1 MKIAVITIAYNE
13 DYQFDSWKSYY
24 EEYMDEV
31 NIHIIVDNN
40 SRKEYKEMIR
50 NAFPNS
56 VYIESE
62 KNTGTTGAYNLGV
75 KYALKDGADAI
86 MFVSQDIRLGK
97 ECISGLYDLLFSED
111 KIGMV
116 APLLL
121 SGSNKEIIEQY
132 GCTLDTKTLGVS
144 LNFINRRITNDLPDT
159 LEVNFIAGGINMTK
173 SEVYEKIGLLDEDL
187 FMYGEEADWGLR
199 VIKGGYKMVVT
210 KKCLSWHEHI
220 FITNSSN
227 KSKFRSPMS
236 FFLINRNRL
245 ALVRKYNSRS
255 YLFFTILKMFYE
267 FPRVNFRLLINFQF
281 KRIYANILGVFYGA
295 LGKMNIPEIFLR

>member
-24 EEYMDEV
+24 EEYKDEV
-31 NIHIIVDNN
+31 HLHIIVDNN
-40 SRKEYKEMIR
+40 SRKEYKEKIR

-56 VYIESE
+56 IYIESE

-86 MFVSQDIRLGK
+86 MFVSQDIRLQKG
-97 ECISGLYDLLFSED
+97 CISGLYELLFSEN
-111 KIGMV
+111 KTGMV

-121 SGSNKEIIEQY
+121 SGKDKEMIEEY
-132 GCTLDTKTLGVS
+132 GGVIDPKTIAVKKNYMRERLS
-144 LNFINRRITNDLPDT
+144 ISLPDT

-173 SEVYEKIGLLDEDL
+173 SEVYKKIGLLDEDL

-220 FITNSSN
+220 FITNSTA

-245 ALVRKYNSRS
+245 ALVKKYNSKS
-255 YLFFTILKMFYE
+255 YLLFTILKMFYE
-267 FPRVNFRLLINFQF
+267 FPRANFRLLMNFQF
-281 KRIYANILGVFYGA
+281 KRMYANIIGIFYGA
-295 LGKMNIPEIFLR
+295 LGKMKIPGIVLR